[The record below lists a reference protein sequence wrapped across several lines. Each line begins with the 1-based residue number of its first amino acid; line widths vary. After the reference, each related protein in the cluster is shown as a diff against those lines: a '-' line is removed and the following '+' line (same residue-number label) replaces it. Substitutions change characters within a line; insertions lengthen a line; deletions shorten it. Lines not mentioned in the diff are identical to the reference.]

1 MEQTKQKP
9 SFFVRV
15 ATWIVDKRSLFF
27 LIYIAAVIF
36 SLFSRNWVTVNNDI
50 TDYLAEDT
58 ETRQSLDL
66 MEEQFVTFGT
76 ARVMVSNISYE
87 QALELA
93 DELEAI
99 EGVSMVDFGDEDD
112 AEDRRDHYRESA
124 ALYDVT
130 FEGEEDDSVTLAAM
144 EELKTALS
152 GYDVSISSEVGE
164 SQSETLAAEM
174 QVIMGIAAV
183 IIVLV
188 LLLTSK
194 TYGEI
199 PVLLLTFLAAM
210 LLNMGTNFIFGEIS
224 FVSNSISPVLQ
235 LALAIDYAIILC
247 HRFSEER
254 EHATAREACI
264 LALSKAIPEI
274 SSSCL
279 TTLAGLAAM
288 MFMEFRI
295 GFDMGMVLIKSILFS
310 ILSVFTLMPGLLMLF
325 SGLIDKSHHQS
336 FVPRIT
342 LWGRF
347 VTKLKFVVPPIFVC
361 VLVGAFLLSNQC
373 PYGYGDSLIETEKK
387 SDSKIQSEAIEARFG
402 TQNTI
407 AVIVPAGDYET
418 EGRLLAALE
427 ALDEVESTTGLA
439 NVEIEDEDY
448 VLTDQLTPRQ
458 FSELVDMD
466 IEVIRLLYTAYAAD
480 LEEYGRIVNNI
491 DNYSVSILDMF
502 LFLYDRVDEGYVTLD
517 QEDMDDLED
526 MHEQIIDALDQLQG
540 TEYSRMVLNV
550 DLPEEGDETFAFLD
564 DLHTLVGRYYQPGT
578 FYIAGNSTSDYDLA
592 ASFVN
597 DNVLI
602 SVLSILF
609 VIAVLLFTFQ
619 SVGLPIL
626 LILVIQGSIW
636 INFAVPAIRGT
647 YIFFMSYLVV
657 SSIQMGANID
667 YAIVI
672 SSRYQELKRTM
683 PNREAMIE
691 TLNLAFPTVFTSGT
705 ILTCAGTLIGKLTS
719 DTSIYGVGS
728 CIGRGTIISMILVM
742 GVLPEILL
750 LGDAIIEKTAFN
762 IKYPALTQ
770 TSSAS
775 GKVYL
780 DGVVKGTISGRIDA
794 EVHGVLEGDVT
805 AVVSVHKASPIR
817 QEPEKEGEDHEKA

>member
-1 MEQTKQKP
+1 MKQTKQKP
-9 SFFVRV
+9 GFFVHL
-15 ATWIVDKRSLFF
+15 ATWIVDKRNLFF
-27 LIYIAAVIF
+27 LIYSAAILF

-58 ETRQSLDL
+58 ETRQGLSV
-66 MEEQFVTFGT
+66 MEDQFTTFGT
-76 ARVMVSNISYE
+76 ARVMVSNIPYN
-87 QALELA
+87 QALPLVDA
-93 DELEAI
+93 LESI
-99 EGVSMVDFGDEDD
+99 EGVSAVDFGDEDD
-112 AEDRRDHYRESA
+112 AEDRYDHYRESA
-124 ALYDVT
+124 ALFDVT
-130 FEGEEDDSVTLAAM
+130 FEGEEDDPVSLAAM
-144 EELKTALS
+144 EALRETLS
-152 GYDVSISSEVGE
+152 GYDVSISSTVGE
-164 SQSETLAAEM
+164 SQSATLASEM
-174 QVIMGIAAV
+174 NVIMAIAAV
-183 IIVLV
+183 IVVLV
-188 LLLTSK
+188 LLLTSR

-199 PVLLLTFLAAM
+199 PVLIITFLSAM

-224 FVSNSISPVLQ
+224 FISNSISPVLQ
-235 LALAIDYAIILC
+235 LALAIDCAIILC

-254 EHATAREACI
+254 EHAPARDACI

-288 MFMEFRI
+288 MFMQFRI
-295 GFDMGMVLIKSILFS
+295 GFDMGMVLIKSILCS
-310 ILSVFTLMPGLLMLF
+310 ILTVFTPMPGLLMLF
-325 SGLIDKSHHQS
+325 SKLIDRTHHRV
-336 FVPRIT
+336 FIPRIT
-342 LWGRF
+342 LWGRI
-347 VTKLKFVVPPIFVC
+347 VTRLKYVVPPVFVC
-361 VLVGAFLLSNQC
+361 VLAAAFYFSGQC
-373 PYGYGDSLIETEKK
+373 PYGYGDSLIETDKK
-387 SDSKIQSEAIEARFG
+387 SSAMLQAEAIESRFG
-402 TQNTI
+402 TQNVM
-407 AVIVPAGDYET
+407 AVIVPAGDYAA

-427 ALDEVESTTGLA
+427 ALDEVDTAAGLA

-448 VLTDQLTPRQ
+448 VLTDRLTPRQ

-466 IEVIRLLYTAYAAD
+466 IEMVRLLYTAYAAD

-517 QEDMDDLED
+517 SEDQADLDD
-526 MHEQIIDALDQLQG
+526 MHGQITDALAQLQG
-540 TEYSRMVLNV
+540 ADYSRMVLKV
-550 DLPEEGDETFAFLD
+550 DLPEEGEETFAFLD
-564 DLHTLVGRYYQPGT
+564 RLHEVVGRYYAPGT
-578 FYIAGNSTSDYDLA
+578 FYITGDSTSDYDLA

-609 VIAVLLFTFQ
+609 VIIVLLFTFQ

-683 PNREAMIE
+683 PPREAMIE
-691 TLNLAFPTVFTSGT
+691 TLSLAFPTVFTSGT

-719 DTSIYGVGS
+719 DTAIYGVGS

-750 LGDAIIEKTAFN
+750 LGDAIVERTAFN

-780 DGVVKGTISGRIDA
+780 DGRVRGTISGRIDA

-805 AVVSVHKASPIR
+805 AVVNVRRASPLR
-817 QEPEKEGEDHEKA
+817 QEEEGQER